1 MSFTDHSSENDG
13 GERIAA
19 HSGRSSIDDEVL
31 GCRMKRV
38 VNKRPGEI
46 TKRDLVQLV
55 PDQYGSYEKIEEW
68 LASGGGPYGEPLPPQ
83 DGVKLKHLF
92 VAKEGVFQHRLY
104 GRENI
109 FESQENTLILAK
121 ALLETNEPL
130 EPLLVFPVISRF
142 YIMDGHHRLAAY
154 KAVKWSKPIPV
165 EIFKGTLAEA
175 RIEALRRN
183 SRNKLSMTNREKSE
197 AAWRLVKAECYSRP
211 EIKAAAGVSI
221 SNVRDMKAVWEQL
234 KDAKAQRKLNVS
246 PHEFTWAKARLWK
259 QRRGTL
265 EDDEEWSA
273 KEWQERKAEEL
284 VALLEKHNITAALR
298 KDPEIT
304 AMALAK
310 LMPNTTARL
319 AELWTNDWEEEDW
332 DEVGSNLA
340 EPLNR
345 ADT

>member
-1 MSFTDHSSENDG
+1 
-13 GERIAA
+13 
-19 HSGRSSIDDEVL
+19 
-31 GCRMKRV
+31 MKRV
-38 VNKRPGEI
+38 VKKREI
-46 TKRDLVQLV
+46 TKGELVQLV
-55 PDQYGSYEKIEEW
+55 PDKYGSYEKLEEW
-68 LASGGGPYGEPLPPQ
+68 LASGGGPYGKPLPPQ

-109 FESQENTLILAK
+109 FESQQNILILAK

-130 EPLLVFPVISRF
+130 EPLLVFPVLSRL
-142 YIMDGHHRLAAY
+142 YVTDGHHRLAAY
-154 KAVKWSKPIPV
+154 MTARWSKPIPV
-165 EIFKGTLAEA
+165 EIFRGTLAEA

-211 EIKAAAGVSI
+211 DIKAAAGVSI
-221 SNVRDMKAVWEQL
+221 SNVRDMKAVWEEL
-234 KDAKAQRKLNVS
+234 KDAKAQRKLNMS
-246 PHEFTWAKARLWK
+246 PHEFTWARARLWK
-259 QRRGTL
+259 QRGGTF
-265 EDDEEWSA
+265 EDDEWAAES
-273 KEWQERKAEEL
+273 WQERKAEEL
-284 VALLEKHNITAALR
+284 VALLEKHDITAALR

-319 AELWTNDWEEEDW
+319 AELWTDSDWEEEHW
-332 DEVGSNLA
+332 DEGSSNRS